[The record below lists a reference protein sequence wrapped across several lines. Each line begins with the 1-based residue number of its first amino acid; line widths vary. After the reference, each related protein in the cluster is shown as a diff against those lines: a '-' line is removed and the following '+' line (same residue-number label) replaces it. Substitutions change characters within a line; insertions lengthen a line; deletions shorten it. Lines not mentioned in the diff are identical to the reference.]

1 MSIIK
6 KLASQTAV
14 YGLSTMLGRFLN
26 YALVPL
32 YLSKFTPAEYGVV
45 SVMFTYA
52 SFLAIFFAL
61 GLETAFF
68 HFSQKT
74 NQPAKVFS
82 TATYTL
88 IITGLLAIIIARW
101 GGPQIIQWMGYPN
114 YPQLIEYLV
123 LILVADAIS
132 ALGFAWLRQQEKP
145 WTFAWIRLTNI
156 GVNILSN
163 LFLLVIA
170 PDFGHFISNAN
181 PNSHWQI
188 LWMQFDLQAFSTPTW
203 QSLASWGHTQGQPQQ
218 MIYNIFISNLLASL
232 ITLPLLSKTFTQ
244 LKEGFDVALIKK
256 MLKYSLPLIIVGLAG
271 MVNETIDRLLLKNLL
286 PPQMAD
292 AETGMYNAF
301 YKLSLVLTLF
311 VQAFRFAAEPFFF
324 NKSGDADAKKT
335 YAYVMRYFVYVSGG
349 IYLITMVCMP
359 WLSKLMMQNPAYY
372 ENKRGL
378 SIIPVLL
385 GANLCLGIYYN
396 LSIWFKLSGQ
406 TKMGGVIAAI
416 GAVITLLGNFIFI
429 PKYGFVASAYTTLA
443 AYATL
448 VVLGYAF
455 GQKHYP
461 IPYPVPLLL
470 TVIIM
475 SVLPVV
481 GLPIWFPQIPNYWY
495 FTLPIIYVSV
505 IVLIE
510 KKMQKK
516 DAIR

>member
-1 MSIIK
+1 MSILK

-68 HFSQKT
+68 HFSKQT
-74 NQPAKVFS
+74 QQPAKVFA

-88 IITGLLAIIIARW
+88 VFTGFAAILIARW
-101 GGPQIIQWMGYPN
+101 FGPHIMDWMGYPQ
-114 YPQLIEYLV
+114 YPELIEYLV
-123 LILVADAIS
+123 YILSADAVT

-145 WTFAWIRLTNI
+145 WTFAWVRLSNI
-156 GVNILSN
+156 GVNIAAN

-170 PDFGHFISNAN
+170 PAFGDCVINHKTEILGWAFNPTQYTSN
-181 PNSHWQI
+181 
-188 LWMQFDLQAFSTPTW
+188 FW
-203 QSLASWGHTQGQPQQ
+203 QSMAHWGLDQAQPHR
-218 MIYNIFISNLLASL
+218 MIANIFISNLLAST
-232 ITLPLLSKTFTQ
+232 ITLPLLSRTFKQ
-244 LKEGFDVALIKK
+244 LKEGFDVSLIKR
-256 MLKYSLPLIIVGLAG
+256 MLRYSLPLIIVGLAG
-271 MVNETIDRLLLKNLL
+271 MINETLDRLLLKNLL
-286 PPQMAD
+286 PANIAD

-324 NKSGDADAKKT
+324 GKSGDPDAKET
-335 YAYVMRYFVYVSGG
+335 YAYVMRMFVYATGG
-349 IYLITMVCMP
+349 IYLLTMVFMP
-359 WLSKLMMQNPAYY
+359 WIAPLLMQNPEYY
-372 ENKRGL
+372 TNARGL

-385 GANLCLGIYYN
+385 GANVCLGLYYN

-406 TKMGGVIAAI
+406 TKMGGLIAAM
-416 GAVITLLGNFIFI
+416 GAIVTLVGNYLFI
-429 PKYGFVASAYTTLA
+429 PEYGFVASAYTTLA

-448 VVLGYAF
+448 VVLGYLF

-461 IPYPVPLLL
+461 IPYQVPLLL
-470 TVIIM
+470 LTLSVAIVPVVCLPIYFPELPHAINF
-475 SVLPVV
+475 VLP
-481 GLPIWFPQIPNYWY
+481 L
-495 FTLPIIYVSV
+495 IYGAM
-505 IVLIE
+505 IYLIE
-510 KKMQKK
+510 TLLKKQH
-516 DAIR
+516 AHR

>member
-32 YLSKFTPAEYGVV
+32 YLSKFTPAEYGIV

-52 SFLAIFFAL
+52 SFLAILFAL

-68 HFSQKT
+68 NFSKQT
-74 NQPAKVFS
+74 NNPGKVFS
-82 TATYTL
+82 TATFTL
-88 IITGLLAIIIARW
+88 ILTGFAAILIARW
-101 GGPQIIQWMGYPN
+101 TGPQIMDWMGYPQ

-123 LILVADAIS
+123 LILAADAIS

-145 WTFAWIRLTNI
+145 WTFAYIRLSNI
-156 GVNILSN
+156 GINILST
-163 LFLLVIA
+163 LLLLVAA
-170 PDFGHFISNAN
+170 PAFAKFALQPHATTTLLGIHFSADQF
-181 PNSHWQI
+181 SSSQWQSFAHWCA
-188 LWMQFDLQAFSTPTW
+188 LQA
-203 QSLASWGHTQGQPQQ
+203 QPQN
-218 MIYNIFISNLLASL
+218 MIANIFISNLLASL

-244 LKEGFDVALIKK
+244 LKNGFDVPLVKR
-256 MLKYSLPLIIVGLAG
+256 MLRYSLPLIIVGLAG
-271 MVNETIDRLLLKNLL
+271 MINETLDRVMLKKML
-286 PPQMAD
+286 PGNIAD

-324 NKSGDADAKKT
+324 SKSGDADAKAT

-349 IYLITMVCMP
+349 IYLFTMVFMP
-359 WLSKLMMQNPAYY
+359 WIAPLLMQNPLYY
-372 ENKRGL
+372 TNARGL

-396 LSIWFKLSGQ
+396 LSIWFKLSGKTQ
-406 TKMGGVIAAI
+406 MGGLIAAI
-416 GAVITLLGNFIFI
+416 GALVTITGNYLFI

-443 AYATL
+443 AYALL
-448 VVLGYAF
+448 VVMGYAF
-455 GQKHYP
+455 GQKNYP

-470 TVIIM
+470 F
-475 SVLPVV
+475 VLALAIVPVV
-481 GLPIWFPQIPNYWY
+481 GLPIWAPSIPQYAY
-495 FTLPIIYVSV
+495 FALPIVYVAT
-505 IVLIE
+505 IALIE
-510 KKMQKK
+510 KNLRKTH
-516 DAIR
+516 AIR